1 MAAWSDPVLGV
12 YCERLDPS
20 FWAEPANAV
29 TNVAFIMAAAIAARR
44 HRGDRAALVLAAV
57 VAVIGVGSFLFHTFA
72 TRWALLADVA
82 PIQLFIAVYFCL
94 VLRRIVGIGAL
105 GAVVGTVAFIAAAAA
120 LPALAPAGA
129 LGGSPGYAGALLALI
144 GMGVGLTLAQE
155 ARRRSAGK
163 GLLAAAALFA
173 TSLTFRTL
181 DGAACAYSPV
191 GAHPLWHVLNA
202 CVLFTLIETFG
213 RARPSKIP
221 ANDH

>member
-1 MAAWSDPVLGV
+1 MTAWNDPVLGV
-12 YCERLDPS
+12 YCERLDAS
-20 FWAEPANAV
+20 FWAEPANAM
-29 TNVAFIMAAAIAARR
+29 TNVAFVVAAAFAARR
-44 HRGDRAALVLAAV
+44 HRADAPALALAAI

-94 VLRRIVGIGAL
+94 VLRRIVGLGAL
-105 GAVVGTVAFIAAAAA
+105 GAVVGTGAFIAAAAA

-129 LGGSPGYAGALLALI
+129 LRGSLGYAGALLALI
-144 GMGVGLTLAQE
+144 GMGVGLTLARE

-173 TSLTFRTL
+173 ASLTFRTL

-191 GAHPLWHVLNA
+191 GAHPLWHLLNA

-221 ANDH
+221 AKDH